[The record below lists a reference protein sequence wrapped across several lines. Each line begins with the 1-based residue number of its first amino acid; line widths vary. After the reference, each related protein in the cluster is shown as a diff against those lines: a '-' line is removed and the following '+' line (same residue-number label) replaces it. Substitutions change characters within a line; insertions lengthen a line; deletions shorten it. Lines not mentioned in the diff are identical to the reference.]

1 MEMRFFSSPP
11 REPASTETR
20 LSIEPETNNRGEEEK
35 GKTSKYRRGKRKG
48 DKNFIPHTTTLSLI
62 IMKP

>member
-1 MEMRFFSSPP
+1 MDIEFLTPQP
-11 REPASTETR
+11 REPVSIDMR
-20 LSIEPETNNRGEEEK
+20 LSIELETNNRGEEEK
-35 GKTSKYRRGKRKG
+35 GKMSKYITGKRKG